1 MLPPVC
7 VSMAMFLCGLIFI
20 QPSGIYYFSLLSE
33 YWVSVPVIV
42 IIICENLAVAWAYGA
57 NR

>member
-1 MLPPVC
+1 
-7 VSMAMFLCGLIFI
+7 MAMFLCGLIFI

-42 IIICENLAVAWAYGA
+42 IIIFENLAVAWAYGA

>member
-7 VSMAMFLCGLIFI
+7 VSMTMFLCGLIFT

-33 YWVSVPVIV
+33 YWVAVPIIS
-42 IIICENLAVAWAYGA
+42 IIICETLAVAWAYGA
-57 NR
+57 KR

>member
-1 MLPPVC
+1 
-7 VSMAMFLCGLIFI
+7 MAMFLCGLIFI